1 MARRILQSRWALLFA
16 TMASY
21 RNSPTRTDRAQA
33 ITAVAAVHLGMAG
46 LVLLGD
52 EAGGPTPPVQAPTQ
66 LIDITLPPPP
76 PPPPPPEPAVKS
88 RREAGSAGR
97 KAEPAPIVLPP
108 PRIVLPAL
116 NPLPVAPV
124 AGKGNAESAGA
135 ASTGTGPGA
144 GGSGEGRGGGGAGAG
159 GGEGIGA
166 DARLLSGGLNR
177 RDYRYL
183 RSFSAPGG
191 RAVLAILIGPSGRV
205 IECSTRQTSGDAAL
219 DAALCDMLQSR
230 MRWAPA
236 RDRSGRPLTVGILY
250 TAVWSRD

>member
-1 MARRILQSRWALLFA
+1 
-16 TMASY
+16 MASY

-46 LVLLGD
+46 LLLLGRD
-52 EAGGPTPPVQAPTQ
+52 AAGPPTPAQAPTQ

-76 PPPPPPEPAVKS
+76 PPPPPPEPAAKS
-88 RREAGSAGR
+88 EREAGAAGR

-108 PRIVLPAL
+108 PRIALPAL

-124 AGKGNAESAGA
+124 AGNGSANSAGA
-135 ASTGTGPGA
+135 ASAGAGPGA
-144 GGSGEGRGGGGAGAG
+144 GGSGEGRGGGGGG

-183 RSFSAPGG
+183 RSFAAPSG
-191 RAVLAILIGPSGRV
+191 RAVLAILIGPGGRV

-230 MRWAPA
+230 MQWAPA
-236 RDRSGRPLTVGILY
+236 RDRGGRPLTVGIIY